1 MSRKSSNRQKELP
14 HRLSVSLSEK
24 TYNELRELAEK
35 YGESIASVIRLVIDK
50 NLGIYL
56 GTVRYI
62 DKEQAD
68 DILNVSM
75 DIYNTNRKI
84 LNNVKRIGINYNQEL
99 RLKNAEAK
107 YRSIMEEKGHDIYS
121 QIEAK
126 DELDKA
132 KKDIEQTCLNK
143 EELNDLRSGFEAAAE
158 KIEEAIWR
166 ILE

>member
-1 MSRKSSNRQKELP
+1 MSRKSSNRQKELT

-24 TYNELRELAEK
+24 TYNELRKLAEK
-35 YGESIASVIRLVIDK
+35 YGESIASVIRIALDK
-50 NLGIYL
+50 NIAIYL
-56 GTVRYI
+56 GTIRYI

-68 DILNVSM
+68 DILKVSM
-75 DIYNTNRKI
+75 EISDSCRNI

-107 YRSIMEEKGHDIYS
+107 CQSVIKENGSDF
-121 QIEAK
+121 AK
-126 DELDKA
+126 ILAVDELENA

-143 EELNDLRSGFEAAAE
+143 KELNDLRSGFEAAAE

>member
-24 TYNELRELAEK
+24 TYNELRKLAEK
-35 YGESIASVIRLVIDK
+35 YGESIASVIRIALDK
-50 NLGIYL
+50 NLAIYL

-62 DKEQAD
+62 DKEQANT
-68 DILNVSM
+68 ILNVLMEIS
-75 DIYNTNRKI
+75 DTNNKI

-107 YRSIMEEKGHDIYS
+107 CQSVMKENGSDF
-121 QIEAK
+121 AK
-126 DELDKA
+126 MLAIDELEKA
-132 KKDIEQTCLNK
+132 KKDIEHTCLNK

>member
-24 TYNELRELAEK
+24 TYNELLKMAEK
-35 YGESIASVIRLVIDK
+35 HGESIASVIRIALDK
-50 NLGIYL
+50 NLAIYL

-62 DKEQAD
+62 DKEQTD
-68 DILNVSM
+68 DILKVLM
-75 DIYNTNRKI
+75 DISDTNNKI

-107 YRSIMEEKGHDIYS
+107 CQSVMKENGSDIYS
-121 QIEAK
+121 QMEAK

-143 EELNDLRSGFEAAAE
+143 EELNDMRSGFEAAAE
-158 KIEEAIWR
+158 KIEEALWR

>member
-14 HRLSVSLSEK
+14 YRLSVSFSEK
-24 TYNELRELAEK
+24 TYNELLEMAEK
-35 YGESIASVIRLVIDK
+35 HGESIASVIRVALDK
-50 NLGIYL
+50 NLAIYL

-68 DILNVSM
+68 EILKVLMEIS
-75 DIYNTNRKI
+75 DTIKKI

-107 YRSIMEEKGHDIYS
+107 YLAIMEEKGHNMDSILD
-121 QIEAK
+121 AK
-126 DELDKA
+126 EELDNA

-143 EELNDLRSGFEAAAE
+143 EELNDMRSGFEAAAE
-158 KIEEAIWR
+158 KIEEALWR

>member
-14 HRLSVSLSEK
+14 RRLSVSLSEK
-24 TYNELRELAEK
+24 TYNEFLKMAEK
-35 YGESIASVIRLVIDK
+35 HGESIASVIRIALDK
-50 NLGIYL
+50 NLAIYL

-68 DILNVSM
+68 DILKVLM
-75 DIYNTNRKI
+75 DISDTNSKI

>member
-1 MSRKSSNRQKELP
+1 MSRTSSNRQKELP

-24 TYNELRELAEK
+24 TYNELLEMAEK
-35 YGESIASVIRLVIDK
+35 HGESIASVIRIALDK
-50 NLGIYL
+50 NLAIYL

-75 DIYNTNRKI
+75 EISDSCRNI

-107 YRSIMEEKGHDIYS
+107 CQSVIKENGSDFVKILA
-121 QIEAK
+121 I
-126 DELDKA
+126 DELENA

-143 EELNDLRSGFEAAAE
+143 KELNDLRSGFEAAAK

>member
-1 MSRKSSNRQKELP
+1 M
-14 HRLSVSLSEK
+14 
-24 TYNELRELAEK
+24 
-35 YGESIASVIRLVIDK
+35 IDK
-50 NLGIYL
+50 NLAIYL

-75 DIYNTNRKI
+75 EISDSCRNI

-107 YRSIMEEKGHDIYS
+107 YRSIMEEKGRDIYS

-132 KKDIEQTCLNK
+132 KKDIEHTCLNK

>member
-1 MSRKSSNRQKELP
+1 MSRKSSNRQKELT

-24 TYNELRELAEK
+24 TYNELRKLAEK
-35 YGESIASVIRLVIDK
+35 YGESIASVIRIAIDK
-50 NLGIYL
+50 NLAIYL

-68 DILNVSM
+68 DILKVSM
-75 DIYNTNRKI
+75 EISDSCRNI

-107 YRSIMEEKGHDIYS
+107 FRPIMEENGSDIAR
-121 QIEAK
+121 ILAK
-126 DELDKA
+126 DELDAA

>member
-1 MSRKSSNRQKELP
+1 MSRKSSNRQKELT

-24 TYNELRELAEK
+24 TYNELLEMAEK
-35 YGESIASVIRLVIDK
+35 HGESIASVIRIALDK
-50 NLGIYL
+50 NLAIYL

-68 DILNVSM
+68 DILKVLM
-75 DIYNTNRKI
+75 DISDTNNKI

-107 YRSIMEEKGHDIYS
+107 CQSVMNGNGSDL
-121 QIEAK
+121 AK
-126 DELDKA
+126 MLAIDEFESA

>member
-1 MSRKSSNRQKELP
+1 M
-14 HRLSVSLSEK
+14 
-24 TYNELRELAEK
+24 
-35 YGESIASVIRLVIDK
+35 IDK
-50 NLGIYL
+50 NLAIYL

-75 DIYNTNRKI
+75 EISNSCRSI
-84 LNNVKRIGINYNQEL
+84 LNNVRRIGINYNQEL

-107 YRSIMEEKGHDIYS
+107 YRSIMEEKGRDIYS

>member
-1 MSRKSSNRQKELP
+1 MRFTLLRIL
-14 HRLSVSLSEK
+14 LLVSEISIK
-24 TYNELRELAEK
+24 TLR
-35 YGESIASVIRLVIDK
+35 IALDK
-50 NLGIYL
+50 NLAIYL

-68 DILNVSM
+68 DILKVLM
-75 DIYNTNRKI
+75 DISDTNSKI

-107 YRSIMEEKGHDIYS
+107 YRSIMEEKGRDIYS

-143 EELNDLRSGFEAAAE
+143 EELNNLRSGFEAAAE

>member
-14 HRLSVSLSEK
+14 RRLSVSLSEK
-24 TYNELRELAEK
+24 TYNELLRMAEK
-35 YGESIASVIRLVIDK
+35 YGESIASVIRIALDK
-50 NLGIYL
+50 NLAIYL

-68 DILNVSM
+68 DILNVSIEIS
-75 DIYNTNRKI
+75 DSCRNI

-107 YRSIMEEKGHDIYS
+107 YRSIMEEKGRDIYS

-132 KKDIEQTCLNK
+132 KKDIEHTCLNK

>member
-1 MSRKSSNRQKELP
+1 MNRKSSNRQKELT

-24 TYNELRELAEK
+24 TYNELRKLAEK
-35 YGESIASVIRLVIDK
+35 HGESIASVIRIALDK
-50 NLGIYL
+50 NLAIYL

-62 DKEQAD
+62 DKEQAEE
-68 DILNVSM
+68 ILKVLM
-75 DIYNTNRKI
+75 DISDTNNKI

-107 YRSIMEEKGHDIYS
+107 CQSVMKENGSDL
-121 QIEAK
+121 AK
-126 DELDKA
+126 MLAIDEFENA

-143 EELNDLRSGFEAAAE
+143 EELNDLRLGFEAAAE

>member
-1 MSRKSSNRQKELP
+1 MSRKSSNRQKELT

-24 TYNELRELAEK
+24 TYNELLEMAEK
-35 YGESIASVIRLVIDK
+35 YGESIASVIRIAIDK
-50 NLGIYL
+50 NLAIYL

-68 DILNVSM
+68 DILKVSM
-75 DIYNTNRKI
+75 EISDSCRNI

-107 YRSIMEEKGHDIYS
+107 CQSVMKENGSDF
-121 QIEAK
+121 AK
-126 DELDKA
+126 ILAVDELENA

>member
-24 TYNELRELAEK
+24 TYNELLQMAEK
-35 YGESIASVIRLVIDK
+35 YGESIASVIRIALDK
-50 NLGIYL
+50 NLAIYL

-75 DIYNTNRKI
+75 EISDYCRNI

-107 YRSIMEEKGHDIYS
+107 YRSIMEEKGRDIYS

-132 KKDIEQTCLNK
+132 KKDIELTCLNK
-143 EELNDLRSGFEAAAE
+143 EELNDMRSGFEAAAE

>member
-1 MSRKSSNRQKELP
+1 MSRKSSNRQKELT

-24 TYNELRELAEK
+24 TYNELLEMAEK
-35 YGESIASVIRLVIDK
+35 YGESIASVIRIAIDK
-50 NLGIYL
+50 NIAIYL

-68 DILNVSM
+68 DILNVLMEIS
-75 DIYNTNRKI
+75 DTNNKI

-107 YRSIMEEKGHDIYS
+107 CKSV
-121 QIEAK
+121 IEGNGSDFAKILAK
-126 DELDKA
+126 DELDAA

-143 EELNDLRSGFEAAAE
+143 KELNDLRSGFEAAAE

>member
-1 MSRKSSNRQKELP
+1 M
-14 HRLSVSLSEK
+14 
-24 TYNELRELAEK
+24 
-35 YGESIASVIRLVIDK
+35 IDK
-50 NLGIYL
+50 NLAIYL

-75 DIYNTNRKI
+75 EISNSFRSI
-84 LNNVKRIGINYNQEL
+84 LNNVRRIGINYNQEL

-107 YRSIMEEKGHDIYS
+107 YRSIMEEKGRDIYS